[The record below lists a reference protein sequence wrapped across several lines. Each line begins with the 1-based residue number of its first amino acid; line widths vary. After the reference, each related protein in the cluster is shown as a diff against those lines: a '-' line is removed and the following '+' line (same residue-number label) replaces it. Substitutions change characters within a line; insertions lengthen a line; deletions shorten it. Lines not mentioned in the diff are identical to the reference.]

1 MQAADSPWMMRPMID
16 RVAPFAKTKH
26 NEPMMLKIMP
36 IFVNL
41 TRPYLS
47 ANPPAATM
55 NIPENKEVKLIAMFN
70 MPDEIPKS
78 AWTSGTIFTIA

>member
-1 MQAADSPWMMRPMID
+1 
-16 RVAPFAKTKH
+16 
-26 NEPMMLKIMP
+26 MP

-47 ANPPAATM
+47 AKPPAATM
-55 NIPENKEVKLIAMFN
+55 NIPENKEVKLIAMLN

-78 AWTSGTIFTIA
+78 AWTAGTIFTIA